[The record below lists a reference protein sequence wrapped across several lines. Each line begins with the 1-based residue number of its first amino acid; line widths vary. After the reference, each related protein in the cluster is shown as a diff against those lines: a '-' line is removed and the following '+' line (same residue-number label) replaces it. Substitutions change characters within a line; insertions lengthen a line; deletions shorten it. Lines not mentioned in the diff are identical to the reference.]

1 MRGAGHWSRLQGD
14 VHISTVPLP
23 GKPRHVRSPKQR
35 KPAKTEKTQSIAFQS
50 DALEQKSQS
59 IALKS
64 DALVFFQ
71 SIALKSDA
79 LGLLCFWQ
87 PDRVRGGTVVFRVR
101 RCFVANPCALTAGC
115 RRSLPVSTGAV
126 AHSPSQKGPYQ
137 KSVSSCMTCRTGSA
151 RGHCV
156 PHFHGLSCI
165 RACWAVHRFA

>member
-1 MRGAGHWSRLQGD
+1 MRGAGHWPRLQGD

-23 GKPRHVRSPKQR
+23 GKPRHVRSPKPR
-35 KPAKTEKTQSIAFQS
+35 KPAKTETTHSIAFQS
-50 DALEQKSQS
+50 DALGKKTQS
-59 IALKS
+59 IALE
-64 DALVFFQ
+64 
-71 SIALKSDA
+71 SDA
-79 LGLLCFWQ
+79 LGCLCFWQ

-126 AHSPSQKGPYQ
+126 AHSPSQNGSYQ
-137 KSVSSCMTCRTGSA
+137 KSASSCMMCRTGSA